1 MSSPDAIVIGAGHN
15 GLVAANILAD
25 AGWDVLVCEATG
37 HVGGA
42 VRSAQPMTPGF
53 TVDLFSAFY
62 PLAAASPTLADLNL
76 QEFGLQWSHPESVL
90 AHVFPDDRCAVLSR
104 DRDVT
109 ANSVGQFAF
118 GDSAAWVALAE
129 QWDRIGQDV
138 VRALF
143 RPFPPIRPGVHLA
156 RTLGLGDTARFA
168 RMALLP
174 ARRLGAERFEGDGAA
189 ILIAGSA
196 MHADVPTDSSGSGA
210 FGWLLTMLGQSVGW
224 PVPRGGA
231 GQLSEALLRRL
242 TAHGGQV
249 RTNAAVGRVLIERGS
264 AVGVALESGDTVRAR
279 RAVLADVNAPALF
292 GGLVGHERLPA
303 RFVDDLRN
311 FQWDTPTL
319 KVDWALR
326 APIGWTA
333 QDARGAG
340 TVQLGV
346 DMNGLTSYSASL
358 TRGEV
363 PERPF
368 IVLGQMT
375 TADASRSPSGT
386 ESAWGYTHLPMGRDL
401 SGADIDRHVELIEH
415 TVERHAPGFIDSIL
429 GRFVQSPSTL
439 EQQNPNL
446 AHGAIN
452 GGTAHLH
459 QQLIFR
465 PAVGLGGAATPIDRL
480 FLAGSSA
487 HPGGG
492 VHGGPGSNAARAAL
506 LRAGW
511 LGWTTRQ
518 VSAELMRRLYR

>member
-1 MSSPDAIVIGAGHN
+1 MTGPDAVVIGAGHN
-15 GLVAANILAD
+15 GLVAANMLAD
-25 AGWDVLVCEATG
+25 AGWDVLVCEATA

-62 PLAAASPTLADLNL
+62 PLAAASPVFAGLGLD
-76 QEFGLQWSHPESVL
+76 EYGLQWSYPPAVL
-90 AHVFPDDRCAVLSR
+90 AHVFPDDRCAVLSQ
-104 DRDVT
+104 DREVT
-109 ANSVGQFAF
+109 ADSVSRFAS
-118 GDSAAWVALAE
+118 GDGAAWVALTE
-129 QWDRIGQDV
+129 QWDRIGEDV

-143 RPFPPIRPGVHLA
+143 RPFPPIRPAVHLA
-156 RTLGLGDTARFA
+156 RTLGMGDTARLA

-174 ARRLGAERFEGDGAA
+174 ARRLGEERFEGDGAA
-189 ILIAGSA
+189 MLIAGSA
-196 MHADVPTDSSGSGA
+196 MHSDVPTDSSASGG

-224 PVPRGGA
+224 PVPQGGA
-231 GQLSEALLRRL
+231 GQLTEALVRRL
-242 TAHGGQV
+242 TAKGGQL
-249 RTNAAVGRVLIERGS
+249 RTEEAVVRVLIERGS
-264 AVGVALESGDTVRAR
+264 AVGVALESGETIRAR

-292 GGLVGHERLPA
+292 GGLVGHEWLPA
-303 RFVDDLRN
+303 RFVDDMHN

-319 KVDWALR
+319 KLDWALR
-326 APIGWTA
+326 IPIGWTA
-333 QDARGAG
+333 ADARRAG

-346 DMNGLTSYSASL
+346 DMNDLTSYSASL

-363 PERPF
+363 PDHPF

-375 TADASRSPSGT
+375 TADASRSPAGT
-386 ESAWGYTHLPMGRDL
+386 ESAWGYTHLPLGRDL
-401 SGADIDRHVELIEH
+401 SASDIERHVELIER

-429 GRFVQSPSTL
+429 GRVVQSPARL

-446 AHGAIN
+446 VHGAIN

-459 QQLIFR
+459 QQVIFR
-465 PAVGLGGAATPIDRL
+465 PAVGLGGAATPVDRL

-506 LRAGW
+506 LRAGRM
-511 LGWTTRQ
+511 GWPTRR
-518 VSAELMRRLYR
+518 VSAGLMRRLYR

>member
-1 MSSPDAIVIGAGHN
+1 MRGPDAVVIGAGHN
-15 GLVAANILAD
+15 GLVAANVLAD

-42 VRSAQPMTPGF
+42 VRSAQPITPGF

-62 PLAAASPTLADLNL
+62 PLAAASPVLADLDL
-76 QEFGLQWSHPESVL
+76 DAYGLRWSHPPAVL
-90 AHVFPDDRCAVLSR
+90 AHVFADDRCAVLSR
-104 DRDVT
+104 DREVT
-109 ANSVGQFAF
+109 AHSVSQFAS
-118 GDSAAWVALAE
+118 GDGAAWMRLAE
-129 QWDRIGQDV
+129 QWDRIGEDV

-143 RPFPPIRPGVHLA
+143 RPFPPIRPAAHLA
-156 RTLGLGDTARFA
+156 RTLGLGDAARLA
-168 RMALLP
+168 RTALLP
-174 ARRLGAERFEGDGAA
+174 ARRLGTERFDGAGA
-189 ILIAGSA
+189 AMLIAGSA

-231 GQLSEALLRRL
+231 GQLSAALVRRL
-242 TAHGGQV
+242 TAKGGQI
-249 RTNAAVGRVLIERGS
+249 RTEAEVARVLIERGS
-264 AVGVALESGDTVRAR
+264 AVGVALESGETVRAR

-303 RFVDDLRN
+303 RFVDDLHN

-319 KVDWALR
+319 KIDWALR

-333 QDARGAG
+333 GDARRAG
-340 TVQLGV
+340 TVQLGA
-346 DMNGLTSYSASL
+346 DMDGLTSYSASL

-375 TADASRSPSGT
+375 TADASRSPAGT
-386 ESAWGYTHLPMGRDL
+386 ESAWGYTHLPIGRHL
-401 SGADIDRHVELIEH
+401 SSSDIDRHAELIER
-415 TVERHAPGFIDSIL
+415 TVERQAPGFIDSIL
-429 GRFVQSPSTL
+429 DRVVQSPARL

-446 AHGAIN
+446 VHGAIN
-452 GGTAHLH
+452 GGTSHLH

-465 PAVGLGGAATPIDRL
+465 PAVGLGGAATPVDRL

-506 LRAGW
+506 LRAGR
-511 LGWTTRQ
+511 LGWATRQ